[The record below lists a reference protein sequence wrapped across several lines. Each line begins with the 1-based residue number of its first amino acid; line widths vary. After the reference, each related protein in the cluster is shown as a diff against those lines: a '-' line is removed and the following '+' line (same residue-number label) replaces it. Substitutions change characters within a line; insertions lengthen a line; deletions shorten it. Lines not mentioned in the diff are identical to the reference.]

1 LCCCASAL
9 LSSPGISC
17 VLYCIYKNA
26 CVCHIRVHVSSP
38 GILCVLYCIYKNTC
52 ACHIR
57 VHVKAFL
64 HIQTHENGI
73 ITSMPCRNTYINAEQ
88 GCSRGVSQP
97 CVLDAHTH
105 RQSRTFFL
113 LSPSAPSSPLSAP
126 SSPSP
131 PSALSS
137 SSSPFTR
144 PRPCTTRKVSLCT
157 ESTRQ
162 LRHEMIPFQ
171 FACCVRFA
179 CRSRTVYVIGLRGRG
194 QQVTKRVSRKK
205 FTKHVSRK
213 KFTKHVS
220 RKKFTKDV
228 SRKDVSRKKSC
239 LSTVFSQEGVQQV
252 RTHTSIL
259 PLYQDKS
266 STNTQIHT
274 HTEFM

>member
-1 LCCCASAL
+1 MY
-9 LSSPGISC
+9 SSPGISC
-17 VLYCIYKNA
+17 VLCCIYKNA
-26 CVCHIRVHVSSP
+26 CVCHIRE
-38 GILCVLYCIYKNTC
+38 
-52 ACHIR
+52 
-57 VHVKAFL
+57 HVKAFL
-64 HIQTHENGI
+64 HIKTHENGM
-73 ITSMPCRNTYINAEQ
+73 ITSMPSRNTYINAEQ
-88 GCSRGVSQP
+88 GCSRRVAQP
-97 CVLDAHTH
+97 CVLDAPTH

-179 CRSRTVYVIGLRGRG
+179 CRSLTVYIIGLRGRG
-194 QQVTKRVSRKK
+194 QQ

-213 KFTKHVS
+213 K
-220 RKKFTKDV
+220 
-228 SRKDVSRKKSC
+228 SC
-239 LSTVFSQEGVQQV
+239 LSRVFSQERVQQV
-252 RTHTSIL
+252 LTHTSIL

>member
-1 LCCCASAL
+1 M
-9 LSSPGISC
+9 
-17 VLYCIYKNA
+17 
-26 CVCHIRVHVSSP
+26 
-38 GILCVLYCIYKNTC
+38 
-52 ACHIR
+52 
-57 VHVKAFL
+57 
-64 HIQTHENGI
+64 
-73 ITSMPCRNTYINAEQ
+73 ITSMPSRNTYINAEQ
-88 GCSRGVSQP
+88 GCSRGFAQP
-97 CVLDAHTH
+97 CILDAHTH

-131 PSALSS
+131 PSVLSS

-162 LRHEMIPFQ
+162 LRHEKIPFQ

-179 CRSRTVYVIGLRGRG
+179 CRSRTVYVIGLRERG

-213 KFTKHVS
+213 KFT
-220 RKKFTKDV
+220 
-228 SRKDVSRKKSC
+228 KDVSRKKSC

-259 PLYQDKS
+259 PLYHNKS